1 MNQHTVFPINSRH
14 RVVCPN
20 RVVKLRRNTVWLEH
34 DFEGSDEIEFEVS
47 LQQFCRP
54 YHSAGEP
61 ASPAASSGLW
71 PVNPYGDPPVCGGK
85 RHRVTWRSTHIFAPF
100 LLACLPPNARDKTL
114 TYNRNA

>member
-61 ASPAASSGLW
+61 SSPAASSGLW

-85 RHRVTWRSTHIFAPF
+85 RHARNLAFHPHFRAFSAC
-100 LLACLPPNARDKTL
+100 LLAAQCTRQDADVQ
-114 TYNRNA
+114 